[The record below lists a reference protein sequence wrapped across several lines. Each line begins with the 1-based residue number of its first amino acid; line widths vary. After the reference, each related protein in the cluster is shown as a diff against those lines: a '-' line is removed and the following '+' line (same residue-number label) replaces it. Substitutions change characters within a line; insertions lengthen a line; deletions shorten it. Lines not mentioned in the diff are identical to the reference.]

1 MKVYKVIE
9 KYFWVFL
16 IIGIITGL
24 IFPGNIDFLEI
35 LIKPFLM
42 IMLFT
47 VFLKADIIQ
56 VFQRM
61 KNYKQVLFLVIM
73 YMIVIPLLFFLVIRP
88 YNNQLAIGAL
98 LLVSMP
104 AGVSAPVLTDIL
116 KGNTELAASIAITT
130 SIVAPFSVPLL
141 FWILKIDA
149 ISINPLGILIDL
161 SIIIFIP
168 LIVSQFAKKYFQ
180 KEIDSKSHLF
190 SSINVFLLSF
200 LVFSVMGAHRE
211 VIFSNSMVSILEKLG
226 YVYLIFILL
235 HVVGFSMGFTENRK
249 DRISTAV
256 GAAYMNNGMAIVLAA
271 IYFSPYVLVLAV
283 LSEIPWNT
291 LLGPFRKIIKWNE
304 NRSGP

>member
-1 MKVYKVIE
+1 MKVYKIIE

-24 IFPGNIDFLEI
+24 IFPGNIDFLVI

-141 FWILKIDA
+141 FWILKIDT
-149 ISINPLGILIDL
+149 IPINPMGILIDL

-190 SSINVFLLSF
+190 SSINIFLLSF

-235 HVVGFSMGFTENRK
+235 HVVGFSIGFTENRK